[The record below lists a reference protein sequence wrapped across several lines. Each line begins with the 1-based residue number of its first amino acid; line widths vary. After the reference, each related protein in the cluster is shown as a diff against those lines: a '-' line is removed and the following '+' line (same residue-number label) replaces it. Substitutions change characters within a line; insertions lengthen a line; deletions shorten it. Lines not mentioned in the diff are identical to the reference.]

1 MVDHSCCCPNNVAV
15 CPEYSKKKK
24 TSTDMI
30 TFYWTDCLHR
40 WREWIQDQLRSE
52 CAGRRTWQPEDKKRK
67 RSDAASCR
75 TSIVPL
81 KNYADLYQ
89 EMTVTFLFWF
99 HFWME
104 LLTCWGANEDGDWP
118 RISPGSGEPLQ
129 YNWFW
134 QEGCR
139 QQSGSIQSTKPSET
153 QTQSYNIQ
161 GFEPEMDGRSTE
173 RRQVDEGWMEGWSRI
188 KMGGQMRDWESIRD
202 DDRIKN
208 NRQCRHTLE
217 KRYR

>member
-1 MVDHSCCCPNNVAV
+1 
-15 CPEYSKKKK
+15 
-24 TSTDMI
+24 MI

-75 TSIVPL
+75 TSIFPL

-99 HFWME
+99 HFWLE

-208 NRQCRHTLE
+208 NRQCRHTVE

>member
-1 MVDHSCCCPNNVAV
+1 
-15 CPEYSKKKK
+15 
-24 TSTDMI
+24 MI

>member
-1 MVDHSCCCPNNVAV
+1 
-15 CPEYSKKKK
+15 
-24 TSTDMI
+24 MI

-75 TSIVPL
+75 TSIVTL
-81 KNYADLYQ
+81 KSYADLYQ

-153 QTQSYNIQ
+153 QTQSSNIQ
-161 GFEPEMDGRSTE
+161 GFQPEMDGRKD
-173 RRQVDEGWMEGWSRI
+173 VKWMKGGWSRI

>member
-1 MVDHSCCCPNNVAV
+1 
-15 CPEYSKKKK
+15 
-24 TSTDMI
+24 MI

-99 HFWME
+99 HFWLE

-208 NRQCRHTLE
+208 NRQCRHTVE